1 MSTDVPPQGASSY
14 VIDAED
20 AAEMARLV
28 EQDRLLTRGMG
39 GIFPESPHLNDMNDI
54 LDIGCG
60 PGGWVC
66 DVAFE
71 YPKIQVT
78 GIDISRT
85 MIEYAR
91 AMASVQGLDN
101 AHFKIADALKPLE
114 YPDASFDL
122 VNARLISGFVPK
134 TYWPALLQ
142 ECQRVLRPG
151 GVIRLTEVEFPI
163 TNSAAYGRLSEMCTR
178 AMQVAQLT
186 FSPDGRFIGIT
197 PLLEHFLMEVGCQDI
212 QHKAHA
218 LNFSS
223 WTPIQ
228 RAYFNNFM
236 TAFRLLKPFLLKT
249 KVTTDEEFEEV
260 YSNAMIELMMEDF
273 AGIWFYLTVWG
284 HKKQGA

>member
-1 MSTDVPPQGASSY
+1 MSTDVPLGENSY
-14 VIDAED
+14 IIDAED

-28 EQDRLLTRGMG
+28 EQDHLLTKGMG
-39 GIFPESPHLNDMNDI
+39 GIFPEYTRISGMNDI

-78 GIDISRT
+78 GIDISCT

-101 AHFKIADALKPLE
+101 AHFRVGNVLKPLD
-114 YPDASFDL
+114 YPNASFDL

-134 TYWPALLQ
+134 TYWPELLG
-142 ECQRVLRPG
+142 EYKRVLRPG
-151 GVIRLTEVEFPI
+151 GIIRLTEVEFPI

-178 AMQVAQLT
+178 AMRAAQLT

-197 PLLEHFLMEVGCQDI
+197 PLLEHFLMEVECENI

-223 WTPIQ
+223 WTSIQ
-228 RAYFNNFM
+228 RAYYNNFM

-249 KVTTDEEFEEV
+249 EVTTDEEFEEV
-260 YSNAMIELMMEDF
+260 YSNAMIELMLEDF

-284 HKKQGA
+284 HKKHEA

>member
-1 MSTDVPPQGASSY
+1 MSTDFPPGENTY

-28 EQDRLLTRGMG
+28 EQDRLLTKGMG
-39 GIFPESPHLNDMNDI
+39 GIFPEYTRLSGVNDI

-60 PGGWVC
+60 PGGWVF
-66 DVAFE
+66 DVTFE
-71 YPKIQVT
+71 YPKIHVT

-91 AMASVQGLDN
+91 AMATVQRLDN
-101 AHFKIADALKPLE
+101 AHFSIVDALKPLD
-114 YPDASFDL
+114 YPNASFDL

-134 TYWPALLQ
+134 TYWPELLR
-142 ECQRVLRPG
+142 EYKRILRPG
-151 GVIRLTEVEFPI
+151 GIIRLTEVEFPI

-178 AMQVAQLT
+178 AMQAAQLT

-197 PLLEHFLMEVGCQDI
+197 PLLEHFLMEVECENI

-223 WTPIQ
+223 WTAIQ
-228 RAYFNNFM
+228 RAYYNNFM

-249 KVTTDEEFEEV
+249 NVTTDEEFEEV
-260 YSNAMIELMMEDF
+260 YSNAMIELMLEDF

-284 HKKQGA
+284 HKKQQA